1 MKPMTGAHKNVG
13 AVDNADNS
21 YNDMY
26 YNN

>member
-1 MKPMTGAHKNVG
+1 MTRAHKNVG

-21 YNDMY
+21 YYSMY

>member
-1 MKPMTGAHKNVG
+1 MIGTHKNVS

-21 YNDMY
+21 YNSMY